1 MVLWQENNQ
10 ASPESHTLSIIVLKS
25 EWDHVEGQLNKISS
39 YTAETVIYPMDWYL
53 GRKKISLEDYSPF
66 VELLVS
72 HYGNKIKERLSR
84 KLRRYGM

>member
-1 MVLWQENNQ
+1 MLWQQISKVSAEL
-10 ASPESHTLSIIVLKS
+10 HILSIIVLKS
-25 EWDHVEGQLNKISS
+25 EWDHVEELLNKISS
-39 YTAETVIYPMDWYL
+39 YTAETVIYPMDRYL

-72 HYGNKIKERLSR
+72 HYGSKIKERLSY